1 MNRHSRT
8 DESDDRLGWNQSPPS
23 LSGDTTTRADLNGI
37 ANLRT
42 GQDTNIPPRGPSQ
55 LDGWNDVSDP
65 DTNSKGIMANPG
77 HLAQGSKESSA
88 TKTSASYRT
97 ANSRQPHNEP
107 RKSMPSFFQKLGST
121 LVKFTKFIGP
131 GFMVAVAYI
140 DPGNYATDVA
150 AGAATRFKLLF
161 IILMSNVFAI
171 LLQSLA
177 VRLGTVT
184 GLNLAESCR
193 AHLPRWLNI
202 ALYVLAEGAII
213 ATDIAEVK
221 NALHFHDTA
230 EVLTCI
236 TGHWLRDCPQPVAA
250 HSFSRRMRYYPRR
263 RSDHPYILQPRWV
276 YATPESI

>member
-8 DESDDRLGWNQSPPS
+8 DESDDRLGWNQSPPR

-42 GQDTNIPPRGPSQ
+42 GQDTNILPRGPSQ
-55 LDGWNDVSDP
+55 VDGWNDVSDP
-65 DTNSKGIMANPG
+65 DTDSKGITAKPG
-77 HLAQGSKESSA
+77 HLAQGSNESSA

-97 ANSRQPHNEP
+97 ANSRQPHNQP
-107 RKSMPSFFQKLGST
+107 RKSMPSFFQKLGNT

-202 ALYVLAEGAII
+202 ALYILAEGAII
-213 ATDIAEVK
+213 ATDIAE
-221 NALHFHDTA
+221 
-230 EVLTCI
+230 
-236 TGHWLRDCPQPVAA
+236 
-250 HSFSRRMRYYPRR
+250 
-263 RSDHPYILQPRWV
+263 
-276 YATPESI
+276 